1 MKSNINTQILR
12 NINLGGNFLTN
23 AVLYKGYLFITDN
36 EILFEENLNVIKDYP
51 YNNLE
56 ENQYNEFM
64 TNVDY
69 VITKSFH
76 KDYEFNKLTN
86 EDLIQYT
93 MEAYKE
99 L

>member
-1 MKSNINTQILR
+1 MNNINIQILR

-51 YNNLE
+51 YNTLE
-56 ENQYNEFM
+56 EKQYTEFM
-64 TNVDY
+64 TNVNY

-76 KDYEFNKLTN
+76 KDYEFNKLTD
-86 EDLIQYT
+86 EELIQYT
-93 MEAYKE
+93 MDAYKE

>member
-1 MKSNINTQILR
+1 MNNINIQILR

-51 YNNLE
+51 YNILE
-56 ENQYNEFM
+56 EKQYTEFM
-64 TNVDY
+64 TNIDY
-69 VITKSFH
+69 VIIKSFH
-76 KDYEFNKLTN
+76 KDYEFNKLTD

-93 MEAYKE
+93 MDTYKE

>member
-1 MKSNINTQILR
+1 MNSINIQILR

-51 YNNLE
+51 YNTLE
-56 ENQYNEFM
+56 EKQYNNFM

-69 VITKSFH
+69 EIVKSFH
-76 KDYEFNKLTN
+76 KDYEFNKLTD

>member
-1 MKSNINTQILR
+1 MNNINIQILR

-51 YNNLE
+51 YNTLE
-56 ENQYNEFM
+56 EKQYNNFM
-64 TNVDY
+64 TNV
-69 VITKSFH
+69 
-76 KDYEFNKLTN
+76 DYEFNKLTN

>member
-1 MKSNINTQILR
+1 MNNINIQILR

-51 YNNLE
+51 YNTLE
-56 ENQYNEFM
+56 EKQYNNFM
-64 TNVDY
+64 TNIDY
-69 VITKSFH
+69 VIIKSFH
-76 KDYEFNKLTN
+76 KDYEFNELTN